1 MRSFKTHWPV
11 PRLVCGLPVLP
22 ARADRLLS
30 RTVKRVAA
38 TLLLLPGAML
48 GPAAQAQTAAVFP
61 SKPIR
66 IVVPFAAGGPADA
79 LGRLVATGLQS
90 MGQPV
95 LVENRPGAGGALGA
109 EVVAKAPA
117 DGHTLLLCN
126 IGDAMAMTLYKSLP
140 YNFERDFA
148 PVTMLA
154 SSPFLIAV
162 HPSVPARNFQEFL
175 QLARAKP
182 GTLTYGSAGNGVSSH
197 LSGESLR
204 LAANIELLHVPYKG
218 QAPAMAD
225 LLGGQIAFMFA
236 NPVTT
241 LAQVRS
247 GKLRA
252 LATTGP
258 SRIANAP
265 DIPTVAESGVPGYEA
280 ETWFGITA
288 PAGTPEVIVN
298 RLAGELARVMN
309 EKDTRASLEA
319 QGLIIV
325 ASSPADFARRIKSD
339 IAVWRKVITSAKISL
354 D

>member
-1 MRSFKTHWPV
+1 MQALALS
-11 PRLVCGLPVLP
+11 RLVRRQSGAGLDSP
-22 ARADRLLS
+22 ARSGGFGLRGLKSVTSTILLVLG
-30 RTVKRVAA
+30 TA
-38 TLLLLPGAML
+38 LGAGTM
-48 GPAAQAQTAAVFP
+48 AQTFP
-61 SKPIR
+61 SKPLR
-66 IVVPFAAGGPADA
+66 IVVPFAAGGPADTV
-79 LGRLVATGLQS
+79 GRLVATGLQS

-95 LVENRPGAGGALGA
+95 VVENRPGAGGALGA
-109 EVVAKAPA
+109 ELVAKAPA

-162 HPSVPARNFQEFL
+162 HPSVAVRNFQEFL
-175 QLARAKP
+175 QLARSRP
-182 GTLTYGSAGNGVSSH
+182 GLLTYGSAGNGVSSH
-197 LSGESLR
+197 LSGESLK
-204 LAANIELLHVPYKG
+204 LAANIDILHVPYKG

-225 LLGGQIAFMFA
+225 LLGGQISFMFA

-241 LAQVRS
+241 LSQVRA

-280 ETWFGITA
+280 ETWFGIAA
-288 PAGTPEVIVN
+288 PTGTPDAIVN
-298 RLAGELARVMN
+298 RLANELARVMN
-309 EKDTRASLEA
+309 EKDTRASLES

-325 ASSPADFARRIKSD
+325 ASPPADFARRIKSD

>member
-1 MRSFKTHWPV
+1 MQAPAPS
-11 PRLVCGLPVLP
+11 RLIRRQSGAGHDSLACPGRRALRGLKSAARTILLVLGI
-22 ARADRLLS
+22 ASGA
-30 RTVKRVAA
+30 
-38 TLLLLPGAML
+38 GAM
-48 GPAAQAQTAAVFP
+48 AQAFP
-61 SKPIR
+61 SKPMR
-66 IVVPFAAGGPADA
+66 IVVPFAAGGPADTV
-79 LGRLVATGLQS
+79 GRLVATGLQS

-109 EVVAKAPA
+109 DLVAKAPA

-162 HPSVPARNFQEFL
+162 HPSVAARNFQEFL

-182 GTLTYGSAGNGVSSH
+182 GSLTYGSAGNGVSSH
-197 LSGESLR
+197 LSGESLK
-204 LAANIELLHVPYKG
+204 LAANIDILHVPYKG

-241 LAQVRS
+241 LSQVRA

-280 ETWFGITA
+280 ETWFGIAA

-298 RLAGELARVMN
+298 RLASELARVMN
-309 EKDTRASLEA
+309 EKDTRASLES

-325 ASSPADFARRIKSD
+325 ASAPADFARRIRSD

>member
-1 MRSFKTHWPV
+1 MQAFAPS
-11 PRLVCGLPVLP
+11 RLVRRQSAAGHDTSAHAGYRRPRGLKS
-22 ARADRLLS
+22 AAGTILL
-30 RTVKRVAA
+30 
-38 TLLLLPGAML
+38 ML
-48 GPAAQAQTAAVFP
+48 GTALGAGATAQTFP
-61 SKPIR
+61 SKALR
-66 IVVPFAAGGPADA
+66 IVVPFAAGGPADTI
-79 LGRLVATGLQS
+79 GRLVASGLQS

-95 LVENRPGAGGALGA
+95 VVENRPGAGGALGA
-109 EVVAKAPA
+109 DVVAKAPA

-162 HPSVPARNFQEFL
+162 HPSVAARNFQEFL

-182 GTLTYGSAGNGVSSH
+182 GSLTYGSAGNGVSSH
-197 LSGESLR
+197 LSGESLK
-204 LAANIELLHVPYKG
+204 LAANIDILHVPYKG
-218 QAPAMAD
+218 QAPALAD
-225 LLGGQIAFMFA
+225 LLGGQISFMFA

-241 LAQVRS
+241 LSQVRA

-280 ETWFGITA
+280 ETWFGIAA
-288 PAGTPEVIVN
+288 PAGTPEAIVN
-298 RLAGELARVMN
+298 RLASELARVMN
-309 EKDTRASLEA
+309 EKDTRASLES

-325 ASSPADFARRIKSD
+325 ASPPADFAHRIKSD